1 MPSRKTSSEKKSAA
15 IRFLWMAWRLEWSR
29 RKRHSKMKV
38 RRRRQRETD
47 TVV

>member
-15 IRFLWMAWRLEWSR
+15 TKFLWMAWRFERS
-29 RKRHSKMKV
+29 
-38 RRRRQRETD
+38 RRRRHSRMKVMRRRNRETD